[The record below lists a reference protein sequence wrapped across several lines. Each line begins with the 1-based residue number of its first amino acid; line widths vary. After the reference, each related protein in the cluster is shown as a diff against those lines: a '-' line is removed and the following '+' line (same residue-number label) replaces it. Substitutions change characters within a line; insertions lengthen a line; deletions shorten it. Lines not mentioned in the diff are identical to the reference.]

1 MGIEVTPPDV
11 NASQADFSVAGG
23 RILFG
28 LAAIKGCGQQ
38 ASEAICAERVR
49 GGPFRDL
56 YDFCGRLDP
65 AVVNKTAV
73 ENLAKAG
80 ALDGLGGHRGALL
93 AGAER
98 ALAAGAARLADR
110 RSGQKNLFGG
120 FDEAEPDAVT
130 AAPAGLPDVPRLT
143 DADMR
148 AGEKEV
154 LGYYVH
160 SHPLAEHR
168 DLLAAIC
175 SHSTADLGGVPAKGE
190 VVIGGLVA
198 ALKLSNTKQ
207 ARPGSTHTRYA
218 MFDLEDME
226 GLVRTICWP
235 EDYARLGES
244 IAADAVVLVAG
255 SIDRRVGSEE
265 TNLVV
270 NELVSLA
277 DAWRLPARSLT
288 VRLVEG
294 RHGAETIDALAEIAR
309 RHPGKVPLRLV
320 IDTATG
326 GRVLMDADAAGMAWT
341 PEAHRDLAG
350 LLGPQCVRVAVG
362 LARPRGP
369 RDDRGPRRAGADRG
383 GHGRAP
389 AAAR

>member
-1 MGIEVTPPDV
+1 MGIDVAPPDV
-11 NASQADFSVAGG
+11 NASQADFSVAAG

-38 ASEAICAERVR
+38 AAEAICAERAR

-56 YDFCGRLDP
+56 FDFCGRLDP

-80 ALDGLGGHRGALL
+80 ALDGLGGHRGALI

-110 RSGQKNLFGG
+110 RSGQKNLFAAL
-120 FDEAEPDAVT
+120 DDDQPAHE
-130 AAPAGLPDVPRLT
+130 AAPAGLPDLPPLSDV
-143 DADMR
+143 DIR

-168 DLLAAIC
+168 DLLDAVC
-175 SHSTADLGGVPAKGE
+175 SHSTAHLGRAKAKEE

-218 MFDLEDME
+218 MFDLEDMD

-235 EDYARLGES
+235 EDYARLGEW
-244 IAADAVVLVAG
+244 IAPDAVVLVAG

-270 NELVSLA
+270 NELVPLA
-277 DAWRLPARSLT
+277 EAWRLPARSVT
-288 VRLVEG
+288 VRIVEG
-294 RHGAETIDALAEIAR
+294 RHDADTIDRLAEAAR
-309 RHPGKVPLRLV
+309 RHPGRVPLRIV
-320 IDTATG
+320 IETVDGA
-326 GRVLMDADAAGMAWT
+326 RVLMEADSAAMSWT
-341 PEAHRDLAG
+341 AEAHRDLVG
-350 LLGPQCVRVAVG
+350 VVGPGCLRAA
-362 LARPRGP
+362 LTLSRPRSGRDQAGP
-369 RDDRGPRRAGADRG
+369 R
-383 GHGRAP
+383 RAP